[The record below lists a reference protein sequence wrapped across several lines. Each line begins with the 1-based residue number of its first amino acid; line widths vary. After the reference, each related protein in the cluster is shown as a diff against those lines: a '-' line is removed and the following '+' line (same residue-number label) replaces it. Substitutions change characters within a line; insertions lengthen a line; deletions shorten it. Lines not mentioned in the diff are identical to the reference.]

1 MISQKATEMERI
13 DTGSEVH
20 SSSIHEDLNT
30 RTLYEMTK
38 EWSGQPWDGTKYLRI
53 TEELWNS
60 VDDRGLMEGPY
71 GDSVTLL
78 ESCIINSIEALH
90 AGQLTTEQAV
100 DGLKKL
106 LENDDFVEGAKIIE
120 VYIKTNPVCR
130 ISNIGRLLQQS
141 QSREPLRW
149 TRRMKIAMVVSL
161 VTALGLYI
169 VMIGLQL
176 WEPSRLL
183 SWLVITSVSGILLY
197 YLYKFN
203 PPRLLR
209 AIWIVGHACIFG
221 MGIIILWTGFMGP
234 IFLSVFP
241 YSPDISYRFFTVLV
255 SLIVIGSCIVIG
267 GILGDRHG
275 KRRNYM
281 PYML

>member
-1 MISQKATEMERI
+1 MERI
-13 DTGSEVH
+13 G
-20 SSSIHEDLNT
+20 T
-30 RTLYEMTK
+30 RTLYEMVTAWA
-38 EWSGQPWDGTKYLRI
+38 EQSWDGLQYKRI
-53 TEELWNS
+53 SEELWDSINAS
-60 VDDRGLMEGPY
+60 NLMEGSY
-71 GDSVTLL
+71 GVSVTLL
-78 ESCIINSIEALH
+78 ESCIIDSIDALQ
-90 AGQLTTEQAV
+90 AGQFTEEQAI
-100 DGLKKL
+100 DDLKKL
-106 LENDDFVEGAKIIE
+106 LENDDFIMSARVIEICVE
-120 VYIKTNPVCR
+120 TNPVCR
-130 ISNIGRLLQQS
+130 ISNIDHLLQQS

-149 TRRMKIAMVVSL
+149 TRRMKITMAVSL

-209 AIWIVGHACIFG
+209 AIWIVGHACLFA
-221 MGIIILWTGFMGP
+221 MGTIILLIYIGP
-234 IFLSVFP
+234 IYSSVFP
-241 YSPDISYRFFTVLV
+241 PSPDISYRFFDVLV
-255 SLIVIGSCIVIG
+255 FWIVLGSCIVIG

-275 KRRNYM
+275 KKRNYM

>member
-1 MISQKATEMERI
+1 MEQI
-13 DTGSEVH
+13 E
-20 SSSIHEDLNT
+20 T
-30 RTLYEMTK
+30 RTLYEMVTGWA
-38 EWSGQPWDGTKYLRI
+38 ERIWDGRQYKRI
-53 TEELWNS
+53 AEELWDSIDASN
-60 VDDRGLMEGPY
+60 LMDGPY

-78 ESCIINSIEALH
+78 ESCIADSAEGIEAGIFQ
-90 AGQLTTEQAV
+90 AKQAV
-100 DGLKKL
+100 SDLKKL

-130 ISNIGRLLQQS
+130 ISNIDLLLQQG
-141 QSREPLRW
+141 QSRGSLIW
-149 TRRMKIAMVVSL
+149 TRRMKIAMAVSF

-176 WEPSRLL
+176 WEPIQLL

-209 AIWIVGHACIFG
+209 AIWISGHACIFG

-255 SLIVIGSCIVIG
+255 SAIVIGSSMVIG

-275 KRRNYM
+275 KKRNYM